1 MIPDPDRGYPG
12 ALADEEGWVLA
23 EVWHLHSVDWIRRL
37 AGEDVEKLR
46 AASAY
51 RDYRA
56 GETIFAPE
64 RDPHSVYL
72 LERGLVRIYRL
83 SSEGSETT
91 FGYVAP
97 GEVFGELSV
106 FGNYPRESFAE
117 AVRACR
123 VWKIRASSFRQV
135 MASHPAMA
143 LEITRQVGSRLKR
156 IESRVENLVFR
167 DVRSRLAHILLEVGT
182 DLGEKDG
189 DAVVLQVDFTQ
200 ADFATLVGATRQTI
214 NACMREL
221 EDDGIVGRRGRRLAL
236 LAPDRLRAIARNEPP
251 EASAAR

>member
-1 MIPDPDRGYPG
+1 MISEPDRGYPG
-12 ALADEEGWVLA
+12 PLADEEGWVLV
-23 EVWHLHSVDWIRRL
+23 EVWHLHSVDWIREL
-37 AGEDVEKLR
+37 ADEDVEKLR

-97 GEVFGELSV
+97 GEVFGELAA
-106 FGNYPRESFAE
+106 FGDYPRESFAE
-117 AVRACR
+117 AVRASR
-123 VWKIRASSFRQV
+123 VWKIRATSFRQV
-135 MASHPAMA
+135 MGARPEMA
-143 LEITRQVGSRLKR
+143 IEITRQVGARLKR

-167 DVRSRLAHILLEVGT
+167 DVRSRLAHILLEVAA
-182 DLGEKDG
+182 DLSEKDG
-189 DAVVLQVDFTQ
+189 EALVLQVDFTQ
-200 ADFATLVGATRQTI
+200 ADLATLVGATRQTI

-221 EDDGIVGRRGRRLAL
+221 EDEGVVGRQGRRLSL
-236 LAPDRLRAIARNEPP
+236 LRPERLRTLARDGE
-251 EASAAR
+251 SR